1 MRAEQ
6 FDQHVAALVRA
17 LRAAGVEHV
26 LLEDDDVESV
36 TVVPGPSRRNL
47 ERLVRVLE
55 RRRAAG
61 RVPGEIETLP
71 VNFPQ
76 LLRRGTGRWS
86 LRIDGADTDILIV
99 DVADGRY
106 GQYYETA
113 VRHELEP
120 GFWVDV
126 VPDAPIMRAR
136 PADAL
141 KAMPELS
148 LTQRQ
153 RDRERLRKRF
163 EAEKAE
169 RRARRKASR
178 GRNTSVPALSDP
190 RTFATLDRPRDR

>member
-6 FDQHVAALVRA
+6 FDDHVAALVRA
-17 LRAAGVEHV
+17 LRAGGVEHV

-55 RRRAAG
+55 RRHAAG
-61 RVPGEIETLP
+61 RVPGEVETLP
-71 VNFPQ
+71 VSFPQ
-76 LLRRGTGRWS
+76 LLRRGPGRWP
-86 LRIDGADTDILIV
+86 LRIDGADADVLVV

-106 GQYYETA
+106 GRYYEAA

-120 GFWVDV
+120 GFFVDV
-126 VPDAPIMRAR
+126 VPDAPVMRPR

-141 KAMPELS
+141 AAMPELS

-169 RRARRKASR
+169 RRARRKGGR
-178 GRNTSVPALSDP
+178 GRTTSVPALSAP
-190 RTFATLDRPRDR
+190 RTFATLDRED